1 MVREQLAARGIK
13 DGRLLAMMR
22 VVPRHRFVEAG
33 LEARAYEDGPLPIG
47 FDATISQPYVVA
59 AMTELLRLRGT
70 EKVLEIGTGSG
81 YQTAVLAELAG
92 QVLSIEI
99 VPELHA
105 RAAATLDALGYRNV
119 RLRCGDGAAGW
130 PEEAPFDAIL
140 VTAAPPDVP
149 DPLLAQL
156 AVGGRLVIPIGK
168 DRQTLHVLER
178 TPKGVRREK
187 SFEVRFVPLLGEK
200 GKPAAPST

>member
-13 DGRLLAMMR
+13 DGRILAMMR

-33 LEARAYEDGPLPIG
+33 AEGRAYEDGPLPIG

-105 RAAATLDALGYRNV
+105 RARATLDALGYRNV

-149 DPLLAQL
+149 DPLIAQL

-187 SFEVRFVPLLGEK
+187 SFEVRFVPLQGEK
-200 GKPAAPST
+200 GKPATPST